1 MLTTVPAGTQK
12 YICEFWFGPSAC
24 WFRGKW
30 SLLLLF
36 SSGSHGNWVVDWANT
51 QQTGDQQFFLFLR
64 AYYLI
69 PASFLV
75 TYQLPQHCFLP
86 QSLQWLPQLITLL
99 CMLLTFFIVSFYV
112 CRGIFLLWLIYVFFY
127 TSYSCPWSVLL
138 WTDLQYI
145 SCPHHISLKI
155 KLKKV

>member
-30 SLLLLF
+30 SLLLLL

-86 QSLQWLPQLITLL
+86 QSLQWLPLLITLSCFL
-99 CMLLTFFIVSFYV
+99 HFSLYHFMSAGESFFFDWFVYFFIHHTHV
-112 CRGIFLLWLIYVFFY
+112 CGQSYCGLTYGTFHALIVYQ
-127 TSYSCPWSVLL
+127 WR
-138 WTDLQYI
+138 
-145 SCPHHISLKI
+145 
-155 KLKKV
+155 